1 MEEKLI
7 RERTGHKSSALI
19 HYERPYETQLK
30 NVVQLWP
37 RLIQLG
43 KTPSFDTNVLSITVK
58 TLMLILKQLYNY
70 YGLVITTGTNRSNM
84 NYYSARYSTQIF
96 KGNS

>member
-1 MEEKLI
+1 M
-7 RERTGHKSSALI
+7 RERTGHKSSALV
-19 HYERPYETQLK
+19 HFERPYETQVEKCSAALA
-30 NVVQLWP
+30 